1 MICPPG
7 PQPKPR
13 PKRRDRRWPRL
24 LHTSRWAWSA
34 GLLLLACLAAPPAS
48 ASTPGHAATHHA
60 GASFSSVTPAYRPFL
75 EPAPIDRYWL
85 WLLPPLVLGIAV
97 VYRTIKSD
105 DLARMP
111 RRAAYLALQVAIF
124 LVAAAV
130 SLWVLLRIF

>member
-1 MICPPG
+1 M
-7 PQPKPR
+7 
-13 PKRRDRRWPRL
+13 
-24 LHTSRWAWSA
+24 LHASRWAWSA
-34 GLLLLACLAAPPAS
+34 GLLLFACLPAPYAS
-48 ASTPGHAATHHA
+48 ASTPAHAATQHT
-60 GASFSSVTPAYRPFL
+60 GASFLSVTLAYRPFL

-105 DLARMP
+105 DLAHMP

>member
-1 MICPPG
+1 M
-7 PQPKPR
+7 
-13 PKRRDRRWPRL
+13 
-24 LHTSRWAWSA
+24 
-34 GLLLLACLAAPPAS
+34 GLPAAAASAAPMPFANTPQARLTPA
-48 ASTPGHAATHHA
+48 A
-60 GASFSSVTPAYRPFL
+60 FTPAYRPFL

-105 DLARMP
+105 DLTHVP

-130 SLWVLLRIF
+130 SLWVLLRLF